1 MAQGPGRSVLTQS
14 RQQVPKLVLAPVPRP
29 RRRGPAPEAPIRAR
43 AVAVLINEP
52 TTMVFGDPFFA
63 PLLKGI
69 YQALTAHSMLLVML
83 IPRNVAEM
91 EFAKAYMIAG
101 HVGGAILVSLHS
113 RSSLPAQLLAE
124 GLPVVCCGRPPLD
137 TPISYVDTDNRRGAE
152 IATEHLISLGRTRI
166 ATISGDLDMPAARDR
181 LAGYR
186 DALARAGVT
195 PDPSLEE
202 LGGFVP
208 DRAQM
213 AMERLLINHP
223 DVDAVFVCSDNM
235 AAAAV
240 DVLHRAGKRIPED
253 VAVIGYD
260 DTPVAM
266 TTRPALS
273 TMRQPIESMGTEAVN
288 LLMQSMIDLQWEPQQ
303 SILEVELVVREST
316 VGIPEP
322 FELHLPEFQATE
334 S

>member
-1 MAQGPGRSVLTQS
+1 M
-14 RQQVPKLVLAPVPRP
+14 
-29 RRRGPAPEAPIRAR
+29 
-43 AVAVLINEP
+43 AVLINEP

-69 YQALTAHSMLLVML
+69 YQALTANSMLLVML

-91 EFAKAYMIAG
+91 EFAKSYMIAG

-137 TPISYVDTDNRRGAE
+137 TPISYADTDNRRGAE
-152 IATEHLISLGRTRI
+152 IATEHLISLGRKRI

-186 DALARAGVT
+186 DALIAAGIEA
-195 PDPSLEE
+195 DPTLEE

-208 DRAQM
+208 DRARL

-223 DVDAVFVCSDNM
+223 DVDAVFACSDSM
-235 AAAAV
+235 GSAAV
-240 DVLHRAGKRIPED
+240 EVLHEAGKRVPED

-260 DTPVAM
+260 DTPVA
-266 TTRPALS
+266 TTTHPHLS
-273 TMRQPIESMGTEAVN
+273 TMRQPIEALGTETVR
-288 LLMQSMIDLQWEPQQ
+288 LLMQSMIDLRWEPQQ
-303 SILEVELVVREST
+303 SIMEAELVVREST
-316 VGIPEP
+316 VGTTEP
-322 FELHLPEFQATE
+322 VALP
-334 S
+334 

>member
-1 MAQGPGRSVLTQS
+1 LTQI
-14 RQQVPKLVLAPVPRP
+14 RQQDPKLRVTALRRP

-63 PLLKGI
+63 PLLKGM
-69 YQALTAHSMLLVML
+69 YEALTAHSMLLVML

-152 IATEHLISLGRTRI
+152 IATEHLISLGRTKI
-166 ATISGDLDMPAARDR
+166 ATISGDLDMPAAKDR

-186 DALARAGVT
+186 DALARAGIE

-202 LGGFVP
+202 MGGFVP

-223 DVDAVFVCSDNM
+223 DVDGVFVSSDAM
-235 AAAAV
+235 ASAAM
-240 DVLHRAGKRIPED
+240 DVLHQAGRRIPED
-253 VAVIGYD
+253 VAVIGFD
-260 DTPVAM
+260 DTPVAL
-266 TTRPALS
+266 TTSPQLS
-273 TMRQPIESMGTEAVN
+273 TMRQPIESLGTESVN

-303 SILEVELVVREST
+303 SILEAELVVREST
-316 VGIPEP
+316 GGTPEP
-322 FELHLPEFQATE
+322 IVLSLPE

>member
-1 MAQGPGRSVLTQS
+1 
-14 RQQVPKLVLAPVPRP
+14 
-29 RRRGPAPEAPIRAR
+29 
-43 AVAVLINEP
+43 
-52 TTMVFGDPFFA
+52 
-63 PLLKGI
+63 
-69 YQALTAHSMLLVML
+69 
-83 IPRNVAEM
+83 
-91 EFAKAYMIAG
+91 MIAG

-137 TPISYVDTDNRRGAE
+137 TAISYVDTDNRRGAE

-208 DRAQM
+208 DRAGL

-235 AAAAV
+235 ASAAV
-240 DVLHRAGKRIPED
+240 EVLHRAGRRIPED

-260 DTPVAM
+260 DTPVAL
-266 TTRPALS
+266 TTQPALS

-303 SILEVELVVREST
+303 SILEAELVVREST

-322 FELHLPEFQATE
+322 IELHLPEFQATE

>member
-1 MAQGPGRSVLTQS
+1 MP
-14 RQQVPKLVLAPVPRP
+14 LVQPQARNQPVAPVRVL

-69 YQALTAHSMLLVML
+69 YQALTARSMLLVML
-83 IPRNVAEM
+83 IPRNGEEM
-91 EFAKAYMIAG
+91 EFARAYMIAG

-113 RSSLPAQLLAE
+113 RSSLPAQLLE
-124 GLPVVCCGRPPLD
+124 QGLPVVCCGRPPLA

-152 IATEHLISLGRTRI
+152 IATEHLISLGRKRI
-166 ATISGDLDMPAARDR
+166 ATISGDLDMPAAQDR

-186 DALARAGVT
+186 DALARAGM
-195 PDPSLEE
+195 PLDPTLEE

-223 DVDAVFVCSDNM
+223 DVDAVFASSDAM
-235 AAAAV
+235 AASAM
-240 DVLHRAGKRIPED
+240 DVLHRCGKRVPED
-253 VAVIGYD
+253 VAVIGFD

-266 TTRPALS
+266 TTTPHLS
-273 TMRQPIESMGTEAVN
+273 TMRQPIEALGTESVN
-288 LLMQSMIDLQWEPQQ
+288 LLMQSMIDLEWEPQQ
-303 SILEVELVVREST
+303 AIVASELVVREST
-316 VGIPEP
+316 VGAVG
-322 FELHLPEFQATE
+322 LVALP
-334 S
+334 